1 MTTLE
6 YKSLSLEERRVFFIA
21 ALVPVDIRTENGTD
35 GRPRYAGFAD
45 LLGAKSPAERA
56 DVLAAVDALAEK
68 GMVKGARPGGRMAR
82 ETLAAI
88 AEEADR
94 RGWWPSCDA
103 FAKAYEPICMANVP
117 DYLRERKTREQLREE
132 TRRTT

>member
-1 MTTLE
+1 MTIQE
-6 YKSLSLEERRVFFIA
+6 YKSLGLEERRVFFIA
-21 ALVPVDIRTENGTD
+21 ALVPVNIRTENGTD
-35 GRPRYAGFAD
+35 GKPRYTGFAD
-45 LLGAKSPAERA
+45 LLGAESHAERA

-68 GMVKGARPGGRMAR
+68 GMVKGARPSGRMAR

-132 TRRTT
+132 TRRTM